1 MRSDSDTLTRPA
13 APAAPD
19 RLDQGLRLGKIG
31 LVVLVAVALLGFPL
45 LGVNSFIMSVAVVVM
60 SYACFA
66 TGWNF
71 SGGFTG
77 YMSLGHAS
85 YTGLGGYATALLIL
99 NLGVSPWLA
108 MFIGAVL
115 VAVISVPLGFA
126 SLRVRGASYVIV
138 SLALVLI
145 LLLVFQSWSSVTG
158 GSNGLRVPRPFGPE
172 VLRPEQHIRFYY
184 LHIAL
189 LVVMLVLWWA
199 IDRSRF
205 GSGLRAIREDEDKAQ
220 SLGISTFNYKLGV
233 YVISAFFTALA
244 GGLYALW
251 FGFLDPIF
259 QFSILIGSYMILMSL
274 LGGIRSLFGPLL
286 GAIVV
291 GVGLEFFKAQYGD
304 TQFHMV
310 ALGILLIVVVL
321 LMPEGVIPTV
331 AAQLNRLRPTAT
343 SIREETAEEL
353 ADRRREA
360 DTEKPDAQT
369 GQTPQGGAK

>member
-1 MRSDSDTLTRPA
+1 MRSDSELATRADRVDTYFKW
-13 APAAPD
+13 
-19 RLDQGLRLGKIG
+19 GKVALI
-31 LVVLVAVALLGFPL
+31 VLLAVALLGFPL
-45 LGVNSFIMSVAVVVM
+45 LPVNPFIMSVAVVVM

-85 YTGLGGYATALLIL
+85 YTGLGGYATGLIVLHLDVNPWLALLI
-99 NLGVSPWLA
+99 S
-108 MFIGAVL
+108 AVV
-115 VAVISVPLGFA
+115 VAAISIPIGFA

-138 SLALVLI
+138 SIALVLI

-158 GSNGLRVPRPFGPE
+158 GSNGLRIPRPFDAS
-172 VLRPEQHIRFYY
+172 VLRPEQHVRFYF

-189 LVVMLVLWWA
+189 LVIMLLLWWA

-220 SLGISTFNYKLGV
+220 SLGIPTFSYKLTV
-233 YVISAFFTALA
+233 YAVSAFFTALA

-259 QFSILIGSYMILMSL
+259 QFSILIGSYMVLMSL
-274 LGGIRSLFGPLL
+274 LGGIRSLFGPVL

-304 TQFHMV
+304 TQFHLV
-310 ALGILLIVVVL
+310 ALGLLLIIVVL
-321 LMPEGVIPTV
+321 VMPEGIIATV
-331 AAQLNRLRPTAT
+331 AQQLNKLRPTAA

-353 ADRRREA
+353 AERRRA
-360 DTEKPDAQT
+360 DQLRDAEDAT
-369 GQTPQGGAK
+369 STPGGIQ

>member
-1 MRSDSDTLTRPA
+1 MRSDSDTTV
-13 APAAPD
+13 APTATNRID
-19 RLDQGLRLGKIG
+19 NTFRFGRIG
-31 LVVLVAVALLGFPL
+31 LVVLLAVALLGFPL

-85 YTGLGGYATALLIL
+85 YTGLGGYATALLML
-99 NLGVSPWLA
+99 RLDVHPWLA
-108 MFIGAVL
+108 LLIGAL
-115 VAVISVPLGFA
+115 GVAVLSIPIGFA

-138 SLALVLI
+138 SIALVLI

-172 VLRPEQHIRFYY
+172 VLRPEQHVLFYY

-189 LVVMLVLWWA
+189 LVVMLALWWA

-205 GSGLRAIREDEDKAQ
+205 GAGLRAIREDEDKAQ
-220 SLGISTFNYKLGV
+220 SLDIATFAYKLGV
-233 YVISAFFTALA
+233 YVISAFFTAVA

-259 QFSILIGSYMILMSL
+259 QFSILIGSYMVLMSL
-274 LGGIRSLFGPLL
+274 LGGIRSLFGPVL

-304 TQFHMV
+304 TQFHLV
-310 ALGILLIVVVL
+310 ALGLLLVIVVLV
-321 LMPEGVIPTV
+321 MPEGVIPTV
-331 AAQLNRLRPTAT
+331 AQQLNRLRPTAT

-353 ADRRREA
+353 AERRRSQAAQDSSEISGV
-360 DTEKPDAQT
+360 DTT
-369 GQTPQGGAK
+369 TSGGAR